1 MICKVEH
8 CHISQVRS
16 CYLEKC
22 YHLWPCFLCGFWG
35 HHLLWPFFPSSSFF
49 SLGKGFLFGASV
61 KLLSWVQLS
70 NPMEISRQETGWVPP
85 LKINANGP
93 FLFSCWY
100 PLIRWPHPL
109 SFLAITR
116 NWQLPNLQ
124 CRAWNPPQSIWPVH
138 TTFCLMARPAEATSR
153 NCEEGRGWCSAEGQD
168 CKSHWS
174 SEVWES

>member
-1 MICKVEH
+1 M
-8 CHISQVRS
+8 
-16 CYLEKC
+16 
-22 YHLWPCFLCGFWG
+22 GFG
-35 HHLLWPFFPSSSFF
+35 GITFFSYFFPPPLFF
-49 SLGKGFLFGASV
+49 SLGKGFFFGESV

-70 NPMEISRQETGWVPP
+70 NAMEISRQETGWVPP

-93 FLFSCWY
+93 FLFSCRY

-109 SFLAITR
+109 SCLAITR

-124 CRAWNPPQSIWPVH
+124 CRAWNPPQSTWPVH
-138 TTFCLMARPAEATSR
+138 TTFCCMARPAEATSR